1 MGYGDKL
8 KQKSSKIKTNENVLD
23 NKKAKSKKSAGR
35 PKKSSDEVRNVAIP
49 IALNQ
54 KEKDWIEKQA
64 LDMSKQIGIKVTTSA
79 WMRMVLLKD
88 MEK

>member
-1 MGYGDKL
+1 MSYGDKL
-8 KQKSSKIKTNENVLD
+8 KQKSTKIKTSENVLD
-23 NKKAKSKKSAGR
+23 TKKIKNKKSAGR
-35 PKKSSDEVRNVAIP
+35 PRKSDNEVRNVAIP

-79 WMRMVLLKD
+79 WMRMVLLKG